1 MAVQAHRQS
10 YRQLGL
16 RLYDQAAAESPK
28 DPSHEETMPELG

>member
-16 RLYDQAAAESPK
+16 RLYDQAVVESPK